1 MYDACKIRPF
11 SCIRYSLFIYLFVT
25 GQVFQTNALENAQM
39 LTRTSLLCSGVGSS
53 SGVPSAALEAVRQ
66 LAALIIA
73 VELLW
78 PSASAQSTQTSIA
91 SAQSQRQSVEAS
103 TQTVAAIGGAD
114 AENQSISSAVSAA
127 IAQQEEQL
135 ASLRQQLAHSK
146 QEADELRANNLVLN
160 DRLNRLQE
168 VC

>member
-1 MYDACKIRPF
+1 MQLYTMQF
-11 SCIRYSLFIYLFVT
+11 FYIYLFVT

-53 SGVPSAALEAVRQ
+53 GVSSAALEAVRQ

-103 TQTVAAIGGAD
+103 TQTVATIDGAD
-114 AENQSISSAVSAA
+114 AENRSFSSAASAA

-135 ASLRQQLAHSK
+135 ASLRLQLAHSK

-168 VC
+168 VL